1 VNAVNASDTRRL
13 QLLSWSFVFIWAS
26 GFIVAGLAR
35 PYADPLTFLTAR
47 YVLGIAVF
55 VVLARVAGAT
65 WPSDRTAWRDALIAG
80 VLLHGGYLG
89 GVFWSIWNGMP
100 AGLTA
105 LVTGLHPVLT
115 AVLAIPLLHERVTPR
130 QWAGIAIGFV
140 GVGLVVWPAVSKV
153 DAVPLPALAAA
164 VFATLSFTLANIWQK
179 RSKPAMDL
187 RVNAAIQFIGA
198 LLVTAPVAFLIE
210 EGRFDYEAPGLW
222 AALLWAV
229 LVLSVGAISLLL
241 YLLKR
246 GAASRV
252 APLLYLAPPVAAIMA
267 VPLFGETLQPVQIA
281 GTILTV
287 AGALAARSR
296 G

>member
-1 VNAVNASDTRRL
+1 MNAANAPDTRGL
-13 QLLSWSFVFIWAS
+13 QLLSWSFVLIWAS
-26 GFIVAGLAR
+26 GFIIAGLAR
-35 PYADPLTFLTAR
+35 PHADPLTFLSVR
-47 YVLGIAVF
+47 YIFGIAAF
-55 VVLARVAGAT
+55 VALAAWAKAA
-65 WPSDRTAWRDALIAG
+65 WPRDWKSWRDAMVAG
-80 VLLHGGYLG
+80 VLLHGCYLG

-115 AVLAIPLLHERVTPR
+115 AVLAVPLLHERVGPR
-130 QWAGIAIGFV
+130 QWIGILIGFV
-140 GVGLVVWPAVSKV
+140 GVALVVWPAVAKV
-153 DAVPLPALAAA
+153 DAVPLPALGAAL
-164 VFATLSFTLANIWQK
+164 FATFSFTLANIWQK

-198 LLVTAPVAFLIE
+198 LVVTAPMVFLFE
-210 EGRFDYEAPGLW
+210 ARRFDNTPALW
-222 AALLWAV
+222 GAMAWAV
-229 LVLSVGAISLLL
+229 LVISVGAISLLL

-252 APLLYLAPPVAAIMA
+252 APLLYLAPPAAALIA
-267 VPLFGETLQPVQIA
+267 VPLFGETLQPVQIF
-281 GTILTV
+281 GTVLSV

>member
-1 VNAVNASDTRRL
+1 MNAVNAPDTRGL
-13 QLLSWSFVFIWAS
+13 QLLTWSFVLIWAS

-35 PYADPLTFLTAR
+35 PHADPLTFLSVR
-47 YVLGIAVF
+47 YVFGIAAF
-55 VVLARVAGAT
+55 VLLARWVKAP
-65 WPSDRTAWRDALIAG
+65 WPRDWRSWRDALVAG
-80 VLLHGGYLG
+80 VLLHGCYLG

-115 AVLAIPLLHERVTPR
+115 AVLAIPILHERIGPR
-130 QWAGIAIGFV
+130 QWLGIAIGFV
-140 GVGLVVWPAVSKV
+140 GVALVVWPAVSRV
-153 DAVPLPALAAA
+153 DAVPLPALGAAI
-164 VFATLSFTLANIWQK
+164 FATVAFTLANIWQK

-198 LLVTAPVAFLIE
+198 LAVTAPIVFLFE
-210 EGRFDYEAPGLW
+210 SRRFDNTPALW
-222 AALLWAV
+222 GAMAWAV
-229 LVLSVGAISLLL
+229 LVISVGAISLLL

-252 APLLYLAPPVAAIMA
+252 APLLYLAPPAAAIIA
-267 VPLFGETLQPVQIA
+267 VPLFGETFLPVQVA

-287 AGALAARSR
+287 AGALAARSGR
-296 G
+296 

>member
-1 VNAVNASDTRRL
+1 MQGRVPAIL
-13 QLLSWSFVFIWAS
+13 PWSFVGIWAS

-35 PYADPLTFLTAR
+35 PHADPLTFLAVR
-47 YVLGIAVF
+47 YVFGIAAF
-55 VVLARVAGAT
+55 VLLSWWAGAR
-65 WPSDRTAWRDALIAG
+65 WPREWGAWRDALIAG
-80 VLLHGGYLG
+80 VLLHGCYLG

-115 AVLAIPLLHERVTPR
+115 AVLAIPILHERVGPR
-130 QWAGIAIGFV
+130 QWLGIAIGFV
-140 GVGLVVWPAVSKV
+140 GVALVVWPAVSRV
-153 DAVPLPALAAA
+153 DAVPLPALGAA
-164 VFATLSFTLANIWQK
+164 VFATLAFTLANIWQK

-198 LLVTAPVAFLIE
+198 LLVTAPIVLLFE
-210 EGRFDYEAPGLW
+210 SRRFDHTPALW
-222 AALLWAV
+222 GAMAWAV
-229 LVLSVGAISLLL
+229 LVISVGAISLLL

-246 GAASRV
+246 GEASRV
-252 APLLYLAPPVAAIMA
+252 APLLYLAPPVAAIAA
-267 VPLFGETLQPVQIA
+267 VPLFGETFHPVQIA
-281 GTILTV
+281 GTVLSV